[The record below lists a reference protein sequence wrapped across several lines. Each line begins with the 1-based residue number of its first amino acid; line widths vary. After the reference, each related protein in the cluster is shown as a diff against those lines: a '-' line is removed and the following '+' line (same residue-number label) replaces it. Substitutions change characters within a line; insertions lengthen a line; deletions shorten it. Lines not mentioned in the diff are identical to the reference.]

1 MKAALHRCAL
11 ALLLALLIVLA
22 PGLIAPAHA
31 ADAIGLHLASVHS
44 RPGFESA
51 TVGVYVRRDDGLTLG
66 VLRNSYGRIS
76 TYGAWTL
83 QTDDQRFGLTI
94 GAITGYPAA
103 PVMLLVAPSVRWQLA
118 PGYGARL
125 VLLPKPPRHG
135 SAAALH
141 LAIERS
147 F

>member
-31 ADAIGLHLASVHS
+31 ADTIGLHLASAHS
-44 RPGFESA
+44 RPGFENA
-51 TVGVYVRRDDGLTLG
+51 TVGVYLRRDDGLTLG
-66 VLRNSYGRIS
+66 ALRNSYGRLS
-76 TYGAWTL
+76 AYGAWTL
-83 QTDDQRFGLTI
+83 QTDDQRFGLTV

-103 PVMLLVAPSVRWQLA
+103 RVSVLIAPSVRWELS
-118 PGYGARL
+118 PGWAARL
-125 VLLPKPPRHG
+125 VLLPKPPQHA